1 MENNFTISGTDL
13 ILHLPVEVDHHNAQ
27 ELKQTADSLMQKNP
41 IRCIV
46 FDFSRTVF
54 MDSSGIGM
62 IMGRYKNLRFMG
74 GIVVAVGVNERIRRI
89 LTMSGIY
96 KVMDIYEDFP
106 ETLGCMKGDRA

>member
-1 MENNFTISGTDL
+1 MADNFKISGTNL
-13 ILHLPVEVDHHNAQ
+13 IIQLPMEVDHHNAE
-27 ELKQTADSLMQKNP
+27 ELKTNADQLMQKNN

-46 FDFSRTVF
+46 FDFRRTVF

-74 GIVVAVGVNERIRRI
+74 GIVIAVGVNERIRRI

-106 ETLGCMKGDRA
+106 EEFGLI